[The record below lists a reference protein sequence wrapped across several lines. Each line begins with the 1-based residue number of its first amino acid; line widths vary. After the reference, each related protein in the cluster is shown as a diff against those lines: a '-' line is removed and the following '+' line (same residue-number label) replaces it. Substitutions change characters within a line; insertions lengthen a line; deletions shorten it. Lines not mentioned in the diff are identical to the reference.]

1 MQFMI
6 LAHDHRDESALARRM
21 AARDAHLALAR
32 RHIDSGNLLYAVAL
46 LNEQGEMCGSMLVAA
61 YDSRA
66 HLDEWLAMEPYVT
79 ADVWQTVEV
88 IPCRVGPTF
97 VGPKPA

>member
-1 MQFMI
+1 MQFMV

-32 RHIDSGNLLYAVAL
+32 QHIDSGNLLYAVAL
-46 LNEQGEMCGSMLVAA
+46 LNERGEMCGSLLVTE

-66 HLDEWLAMEPYVT
+66 HLDEWLAVEPYVT
-79 ADVWQTVEV
+79 GQVWQTVSV
-88 IPCRVGPTF
+88 TPCRVGPTF
-97 VGPKPA
+97 AGKKPA